1 VALLIK
7 INDLLSIDGNKVA
20 VRQNTRGFKPYW
32 TSFDDKSTRLPYTL
46 AASTT
51 IPSPLTVQG
60 PRNNPDYA
68 ANQCE
73 YMVYADATDGNS
85 SAFTIQLKDFCGREL
100 MNRPCHIRTVAGSA
114 QQPALIYEP
123 LFIKSRETM
132 WVQFQK
138 LTAGTASIFWYMP
151 GILYTPQNAIPNQRE
166 IEDYVRKRTEY
177 RKYVYTYWQTT
188 EQNVVLSSNAVRQQF
203 DIMLGEN
210 FEAFN
215 ITSVSTGDFA
225 FRLTD
230 VRSGQELMNGA
241 INNLNGIGTAQN
253 PMIFDEPYLM
263 LKGSRLRFSFDDL
276 SGAENTIYI
285 TMQGRRIN
293 ADVKNDFK
301 DMYEKPTYLLN
312 NIRRTVRPQIV
323 GAM

>member
-1 VALLIK
+1 MIK
-7 INDLLSIDGNKVA
+7 INDLLSIDGKNVS
-20 VRQNTRGFKPYW
+20 VRQNTRGLKPYW
-32 TSFDDKSTRLPYTL
+32 TSFSDKSTRLPYTL
-46 AASTT
+46 AANTT

-73 YMVYADATDGNS
+73 YMVYADATDGDN

-114 QQPALIYEP
+114 QQPALLYEP
-123 LFIKSRETM
+123 LFIKARETM
-132 WVQFQK
+132 WVQLQK
-138 LTAGTASIFWYMP
+138 LTAGEASIFWYLP
-151 GILYTPQNAIPNQRE
+151 GVLYTPQNAIPNQKE
-166 IEDYVRKRTEY
+166 IEEYVQKRTEY

-188 EQNVVLSSNAVRQQF
+188 EQDVVLSANAVRQQF
-203 DIMLGEN
+203 DIMMGET

-215 ITSVSTGDFA
+215 ITSVSTGAFN

-241 INNLNGIGTAQN
+241 INNLNGIGNAQN
-253 PMIFDEPYLM
+253 PMIFDEPYLIM
-263 LKGSRLRFSFDDL
+263 QGSRLRFSFDNLTADN
-276 SGAENTIYI
+276 NTIYI

-293 ADVKNDFK
+293 AKISNDFK
-301 DMYEKPTYLLN
+301 DLYEKPMYLLN
-312 NIRRTVRPQIV
+312 NVRDTVRPQIV